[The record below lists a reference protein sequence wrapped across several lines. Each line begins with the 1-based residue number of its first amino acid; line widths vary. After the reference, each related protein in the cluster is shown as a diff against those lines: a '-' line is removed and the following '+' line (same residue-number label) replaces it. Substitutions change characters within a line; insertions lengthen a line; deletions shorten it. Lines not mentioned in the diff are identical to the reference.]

1 MRMWDSLEDLAEDF
15 TFDRFDP
22 EAYDAVTQTLAVT
35 KKATGEK
42 GTVERSRDN
51 KRWCNWKPLVVAGAI
66 IASTMVLGGCY
77 NPWQPA
83 PVCYPTHTDPMCY
96 GGR

>member
-22 EAYDAVTQTLAVT
+22 EAYNAATTEFTVT

-42 GTVERSRDN
+42 GTVERSRDG

-77 NPWQPA
+77 NPWQSPINCAGTHIDPA
-83 PVCYPTHTDPMCY
+83 CY